1 MSKDLKELETKDV
14 KIVSA
19 TNEIPTKLEET
30 PIDIMLDDLKDVDK
44 GLIPEDFVKDFKKF
58 QKMKVQYEEM
68 EKEIKK
74 KLLKVFEDHPDTIGK
89 HIRDNGL
96 KFTYKVGY
104 TRTSI
109 DSKKL
114 QEEYPKIYEKCKK
127 TTNVNP
133 TILID
138 IEY

>member
-1 MSKDLKELETKDV
+1 MSKEL
-14 KIVSA
+14 KIVSGLE
-19 TNEIPTKLEET
+19 EIPMKFEET
-30 PIDIMLDDLKDVDK
+30 ATDIMLDDLKDVEK

-58 QKMKVQYEEM
+58 QKAKIQYEEM

-74 KLLKVFEDHPDTIGK
+74 KLLKVFEEHPDTIGK

-104 TRTSI
+104 SRIGI

-127 TTNVNP
+127 ITNVAP